1 MMNITEIR
9 RPGALEVARTYVA
22 KKALLRRIKTG
33 FAAIALVAMGLAV
46 WRSWDFLRGILAA
59 VDAIYVVAAVLVW
72 MVLHF
77 LSPLFLKI
85 VLGRSRPLG
94 YRDALG
100 VHALRLPSRY
110 LPGGIWHTV
119 ARVADLSALGYPPRA
134 LTEFV
139 LLENLVAAG
148 FALGVGGTLLL
159 IVGGEKW
166 RLLIGLVS
174 LGGFIGLVAA
184 PYMSRL
190 LSRSERS
197 IPTVSY
203 LWLLLVVAFFWTL
216 ASFAFVTFVN
226 GFRAEVF
233 DATILETAGVYLFS
247 WGVGFVTIFAPQ
259 GIGVFEYVSGA
270 LLSGEIGMTEAV
282 SVMASFRVVV
292 LLADLGA
299 WGMVSLALGRR
310 RWPESRDREPGI
322 K

>member
-1 MMNITEIR
+1 M
-9 RPGALEVARTYVA
+9 A
-22 KKALLRRIKTG
+22 KKALLRRVKTG
-33 FAAIALVAMGLAV
+33 FAAIALAAMGLAV
-46 WRSWDFLRGILAA
+46 WRSWDFLRGIWAA

-72 MVLHF
+72 MALHF

-119 ARVADLSALGYPPRA
+119 ARVADLSAMGYPPRA

-174 LGGFIGLVAA
+174 LGGFHRPGRGAVHEPASVPLGTA
-184 PYMSRL
+184 
-190 LSRSERS
+190 

-203 LWLLLVVAFFWTL
+203 LWLLLVVAVFWTL
-216 ASFAFVTFVN
+216 ASLAFVTFVN

-233 DATILETAGVYLFS
+233 DATVLETAGVYLFS

-259 GIGVFEYVSGA
+259 GIGVFEYVSGT
-270 LLSGEIGMTEAV
+270 LLAGKVRLVEAV
-282 SVMASFRVVV
+282 SLMASFRVVV

-299 WGMVSLALGRR
+299 WALASLVLRR
-310 RWPESRDREPGI
+310 RRSSQPRDMEAGG

>member
-1 MMNITEIR
+1 MMNITEMR
-9 RPGALEVARTYVA
+9 RPGGLEVARTYVA
-22 KKALLRRIKTG
+22 KKALLRRVKTG
-33 FAAIALVAMGLAV
+33 FAAIALAAMSLAV
-46 WRSWDFLRGILAA
+46 WRSWDFLRGIWAA
-59 VDAIYVVAAVLVW
+59 VDAMYVVAAVLVW
-72 MVLHF
+72 MALHF

-85 VLGRSRPLG
+85 VLGRSRPLS

-119 ARVADLSALGYPPRA
+119 ARVADLSAMGYPPRA

-190 LSRSERS
+190 LSRSELA

-216 ASFAFVTFVN
+216 ASFAFVTFVK

-233 DATILETAGVYLFS
+233 DATVLETAGVYLFS

-259 GIGVFEYVSGA
+259 GIGVFEYVSGT
-270 LLSGEIGMTEAV
+270 LLAGKVRLVEAV
-282 SVMASFRVVV
+282 SLMASFRVVV

-299 WGMVSLALGRR
+299 WALASLVLRR
-310 RWPESRDREPGI
+310 RRSSQPRDMEAGG